1 MTWGELLKQGQER
14 LKKAGIQEYE
24 LDAWYLFERAFS
36 MSRARYFL
44 DAKEEAAPEDEALKA
59 YEDGLERRSGRI
71 PLQHILGTQ
80 EFMGMEFFVNAHV
93 LIPRQDTETLVETVL
108 NEQKNRNISVL
119 DMCTGSGCIAVSLKA
134 LGGYARVAAAD
145 ISPKALETAEKNAG
159 TLLGTDTAGAAE
171 SAQMENGAPG
181 ERPHPVEFRQSDM
194 FAAFEPGRDMFDVI
208 VSNPPYIPS
217 EVIRGLEPEV
227 RDHEPLGALDGKED
241 GLYFYRI
248 LAEQCG
254 DFLKQGGSVYFETG
268 HDQGAAVKTLLES
281 HGFQDTKVI
290 KDLAGMDR
298 VVRGTWPGQ
307 IRK

>member
-24 LDAWYLFERAFS
+24 LDAWYLFEQAFS

-44 DAKEEAAPEDEALKA
+44 DAKEEAAPEAPALKA
-59 YEDGLERRSGRI
+59 YENGLERRSGRV

-145 ISPKALETAEKNAG
+145 ISSEALEVAEKNA
-159 TLLGTDTAGAAE
+159 
-171 SAQMENGAPG
+171 
-181 ERPHPVEFRQSDM
+181 
-194 FAAFEPGRDMFDVI
+194 GRDMFDVI

-254 DFLKQGGSVYFETG
+254 DFLNQGGSVYFETG

>member
-24 LDAWYLFERAFS
+24 LDAWYLFEQAFS

-44 DAKEEAAPEDEALKA
+44 DAKEEAAPGDEALKA
-59 YEDGLERRSGRI
+59 YEDGLERRSCRV

-145 ISPKALETAEKNAG
+145 ISPEALEY
-159 TLLGTDTAGAAE
+159 
-171 SAQMENGAPG
+171 
-181 ERPHPVEFRQSDM
+181 PVEFRQSDM

-254 DFLKQGGSVYFETG
+254 DFLNQGGSVYFETG

>member
-1 MTWGELLKQGQER
+1 
-14 LKKAGIQEYE
+14 
-24 LDAWYLFERAFS
+24 
-36 MSRARYFL
+36 
-44 DAKEEAAPEDEALKA
+44 
-59 YEDGLERRSGRI
+59 
-71 PLQHILGTQ
+71 
-80 EFMGMEFFVNAHV
+80 
-93 LIPRQDTETLVETVL
+93 
-108 NEQKNRNISVL
+108 
-119 DMCTGSGCIAVSLKA
+119 
-134 LGGYARVAAAD
+134 
-145 ISPKALETAEKNAG
+145 
-159 TLLGTDTAGAAE
+159 
-171 SAQMENGAPG
+171 
-181 ERPHPVEFRQSDM
+181 M

-254 DFLKQGGSVYFETG
+254 DFLNQDGSVYFETG
-268 HDQGAAVKTLLES
+268 HDQGAAVKSLLES

-298 VVRGTWPGQ
+298 VVRGTWLGQ

>member
-24 LDAWYLFERAFS
+24 LDAWYLFEQAFS

-44 DAKEEAAPEDEALKA
+44 DAKEEAAPGDEALKA
-59 YEDGLERRSGRI
+59 YEDGLERRSGRV

-145 ISPKALETAEKNAG
+145 ISPEALEVAEKNAG
-159 TLLGTDTAGAAE
+159 TY
-171 SAQMENGAPG
+171 
-181 ERPHPVEFRQSDM
+181 PVEFRQSDM

-254 DFLKQGGSVYFETG
+254 DFLNQDGSVYF
-268 HDQGAAVKTLLES
+268 V
-281 HGFQDTKVI
+281 
-290 KDLAGMDR
+290 
-298 VVRGTWPGQ
+298 
-307 IRK
+307 

>member
-24 LDAWYLFERAFS
+24 LDAWYLFEQAFS

-44 DAKEEAAPEDEALKA
+44 DAKEEAAPEAPALKA
-59 YEDGLERRSGRI
+59 YENGLERRSGRV

-145 ISPKALETAEKNAG
+145 ISSEALEVAEKNAG
-159 TLLGTDTAGAAE
+159 TY
-171 SAQMENGAPG
+171 
-181 ERPHPVEFRQSDM
+181 PVEFRQSDM

-217 EVIRGLEPEV
+217 EVI
-227 RDHEPLGALDGKED
+227 
-241 GLYFYRI
+241 

-254 DFLKQGGSVYFETG
+254 DFLNQGGSVYFETG

>member
-1 MTWGELLKQGQER
+1 
-14 LKKAGIQEYE
+14 
-24 LDAWYLFERAFS
+24 
-36 MSRARYFL
+36 
-44 DAKEEAAPEDEALKA
+44 
-59 YEDGLERRSGRI
+59 
-71 PLQHILGTQ
+71 
-80 EFMGMEFFVNAHV
+80 
-93 LIPRQDTETLVETVL
+93 
-108 NEQKNRNISVL
+108 
-119 DMCTGSGCIAVSLKA
+119 MCTGSGCIAVSLKA

-145 ISPKALETAEKNAG
+145 ISPEALEVAEKNAG
-159 TLLGTDTAGAAE
+159 TY
-171 SAQMENGAPG
+171 
-181 ERPHPVEFRQSDM
+181 PVEFRQSDM

-254 DFLKQGGSVYFETG
+254 DFLNQGGSVYFETG

>member
-14 LKKAGIQEYE
+14 LKKAGIQENE

-44 DAKEEAAPEDEALKA
+44 DAKEEAAPEAPALKA
-59 YEDGLERRSGRI
+59 YEDGLERRSGRM

-119 DMCTGSGCIAVSLKA
+119 AMCTGSGCIAVSLKA

-145 ISPKALETAEKNAG
+145 ISPEALEVAEKNAG
-159 TLLGTDTAGAAE
+159 TY
-171 SAQMENGAPG
+171 
-181 ERPHPVEFRQSDM
+181 PVEFRQSDM

-254 DFLKQGGSVYFETG
+254 DFLNQGGSVYFETG

>member
-24 LDAWYLFERAFS
+24 LDAWYLFEQAFS

-44 DAKEEAAPEDEALKA
+44 DAKEEAAPGDEALKA
-59 YEDGLERRSGRI
+59 YEDGLECRSGRV

-80 EFMGMEFFVNAHV
+80 KFMGMEFFVNAHV

-159 TLLGTDTAGAAE
+159 ALLGADTAGTAE
-171 SAQMENGAPG
+171 PAQMENRASG

-254 DFLKQGGSVYFETG
+254 DFLNQGGSVYFETG

>member
-1 MTWGELLKQGQER
+1 M
-14 LKKAGIQEYE
+14 
-24 LDAWYLFERAFS
+24 
-36 MSRARYFL
+36 
-44 DAKEEAAPEDEALKA
+44 
-59 YEDGLERRSGRI
+59 
-71 PLQHILGTQ
+71 
-80 EFMGMEFFVNAHV
+80 
-93 LIPRQDTETLVETVL
+93 
-108 NEQKNRNISVL
+108 
-119 DMCTGSGCIAVSLKA
+119 
-134 LGGYARVAAAD
+134 AAAD
-145 ISPKALETAEKNAG
+145 ISPKALEMAEKNAG
-159 TLLGTDTAGAAE
+159 TLLGADTAGAAE
-171 SAQMENGAPG
+171 SAQMENGASG

-254 DFLKQGGSVYFETG
+254 DFLNQGGSVYFETG

>member
-24 LDAWYLFERAFS
+24 LDAWYLFEQAFS

-44 DAKEEAAPEDEALKA
+44 DAKEEAAPEAPALKA
-59 YEDGLERRSGRI
+59 YENGLERRSGRV

-119 DMCTGSGCIAVSLKA
+119 DRCTGSGCIAVSLKA

-145 ISPKALETAEKNAG
+145 ISSEALEVAEKNAG
-159 TLLGTDTAGAAE
+159 TY
-171 SAQMENGAPG
+171 
-181 ERPHPVEFRQSDM
+181 PVEFRQSDM

-254 DFLKQGGSVYFETG
+254 DFLNQGGSVYFETG

>member
-24 LDAWYLFERAFS
+24 LDAWYLFEQAFS

-44 DAKEEAAPEDEALKA
+44 DAKEEAAPEAPALKA
-59 YEDGLERRSGRI
+59 YENGLERRSGRV

-93 LIPRQDTETLVETVL
+93 LIPRQDTETPVETVL
-108 NEQKNRNISVL
+108 QAQKHTTRSVL
-119 DMCTGSGCIAVSLKA
+119 DRWTGSGCIAVSLKA

-145 ISPKALETAEKNAG
+145 ISSEALEVAEKNAG
-159 TLLGTDTAGAAE
+159 TY
-171 SAQMENGAPG
+171 
-181 ERPHPVEFRQSDM
+181 PVEFRQSDM

-254 DFLKQGGSVYFETG
+254 DFLNQGGSVYFETG

>member
-24 LDAWYLFERAFS
+24 LDAWYLFEQAFS

-145 ISPKALETAEKNAG
+145 ISPEALETAEKNAG

-171 SAQMENGAPG
+171 SAPMENGAPG

-254 DFLKQGGSVYFETG
+254 DFLNQGGSVYFETG
-268 HDQGAAVKTLLES
+268 HDQGAAVKTLLEF

>member
-44 DAKEEAAPEDEALKA
+44 DAKEEAAPEAPALKA
-59 YEDGLERRSGRI
+59 YEDGLERRSGRV

-145 ISPKALETAEKNAG
+145 ISPEALEVAEKNAG
-159 TLLGTDTAGAAE
+159 TY
-171 SAQMENGAPG
+171 
-181 ERPHPVEFRQSDM
+181 PVELHQSDM

-241 GLYFYRI
+241 GLYFYAPSNYGI
-248 LAEQCG
+248 
-254 DFLKQGGSVYFETG
+254 FLLFLSNSVYI
-268 HDQGAAVKTLLES
+268 LLPVSE
-281 HGFQDTKVI
+281 DV
-290 KDLAGMDR
+290 
-298 VVRGTWPGQ
+298 PC
-307 IRK
+307 

>member
-44 DAKEEAAPEDEALKA
+44 DAKEEAAPEAPALKA
-59 YEDGLERRSGRI
+59 YEDGLERRSGRM

-119 DMCTGSGCIAVSLKA
+119 DMCTGAGCIAVSLKA

-145 ISPKALETAEKNAG
+145 ISPEALEVAEKNAG
-159 TLLGTDTAGAAE
+159 TY
-171 SAQMENGAPG
+171 
-181 ERPHPVEFRQSDM
+181 PVEFRQSDM

-254 DFLKQGGSVYFETG
+254 DFLNQGGSVYFETG

>member
-44 DAKEEAAPEDEALKA
+44 DAKEEAAPEAPALKA
-59 YEDGLERRSGRI
+59 YEDGLERRSGRM

-145 ISPKALETAEKNAG
+145 ISPEALEVAEKNAG
-159 TLLGTDTAGAAE
+159 TY
-171 SAQMENGAPG
+171 
-181 ERPHPVEFRQSDM
+181 PVEFRQSDM

-254 DFLKQGGSVYFETG
+254 DFLNQGGSVYFETG
-268 HDQGAAVKTLLES
+268 HDQGLSLI
-281 HGFQDTKVI
+281 HI
-290 KDLAGMDR
+290 
-298 VVRGTWPGQ
+298 
-307 IRK
+307 